1 MILSGKSAVKP
12 RELDPSDFAAIGRT
26 AEVEGESSSMK
37 ETAKTMMQEEEIHP
51 FPEEEEKDEE
61 DEDDKKP
68 EVPGAKT
75 DVSHRNSTCSLGL
88 LFLVG
93 VGVPLPLRPTEKAAE
108 TSTAAQQT
116 TTPPLP
122 PTQPQS
128 SGSREITPQKRG
140 GVKLPALPPR
150 AGMGSSRLS
159 KTGGSSSSAPTPPK
173 PTPPPA
179 AEPQAQPSS
188 QPRSLPPA
196 GIGPSGGLP
205 PLRNQPPPVQHPR
218 PTAMPA
224 LPPMPSSD
232 DAARPPPVSNGG
244 EGSSAAVEAPD
255 VVESRRKLLDIRL
268 TVLRIA
274 ARLGMR
280 PLDFAINDF
289 MSKIDRTEQLRFR
302 GPGMIRPQLDTL
314 FSQAVA
320 MDERSGTD
328 SNLDITVTAV
338 VLGPCGSGKTSVIRN
353 LLHPGYSLAP
363 EFADGETTKI
373 SIHSG
378 KICGVTLKL
387 IDTPGLSVAAAS
399 LRHNMKTLKAIRGA
413 ITKYKPDTVIY
424 VDRMDLFRRE
434 LSDIPLLRLVNDM
447 LPELLYNCIAL
458 LTHASAPPP
467 DAGHGID
474 MAYSE
479 YQRLRLDL
487 CTQILSHAISDMRWA
502 GRPLGFE
509 NHPNCAVNSDGVPVL
524 PSGLAFKKHVRDG
537 LQNTYAIC
545 AP

>member
-1 MILSGKSAVKP
+1 
-12 RELDPSDFAAIGRT
+12 
-26 AEVEGESSSMK
+26 
-37 ETAKTMMQEEEIHP
+37 
-51 FPEEEEKDEE
+51 
-61 DEDDKKP
+61 
-68 EVPGAKT
+68 
-75 DVSHRNSTCSLGL
+75 
-88 LFLVG
+88 
-93 VGVPLPLRPTEKAAE
+93 
-108 TSTAAQQT
+108 
-116 TTPPLP
+116 
-122 PTQPQS
+122 
-128 SGSREITPQKRG
+128 
-140 GVKLPALPPR
+140 
-150 AGMGSSRLS
+150 
-159 KTGGSSSSAPTPPK
+159 
-173 PTPPPA
+173 
-179 AEPQAQPSS
+179 
-188 QPRSLPPA
+188 
-196 GIGPSGGLP
+196 
-205 PLRNQPPPVQHPR
+205 
-218 PTAMPA
+218 MPA
-224 LPPMPSSD
+224 LPPMPSD
-232 DAARPPPVSNGG
+232 GDALRPSAASNGG
-244 EGSSAAVEAPD
+244 EGSSAVEAPD
-255 VVESRRKLLDIRL
+255 VVEARRKLLDIRL

-274 ARLGMR
+274 SRLGMR

-353 LLHPGYSLAP
+353 LLHAGCSLAP

-373 SIHSG
+373 SIHTG
-378 KICGVTLKL
+378 KICGVTLRL

-399 LRHNMKTLKAIRGA
+399 LRRNMKTLKAVRGA

-474 MAYSE
+474 MGYAE

-509 NHPNCAVNSDGVPVL
+509 NHPNCALNSDGVPVL
-524 PSGLAFKKHVRDG
+524 PSGLAFKKHVRYG
-537 LQNTYAIC
+537 IQSMRAVC
-545 AP
+545 ASHRPSCFRPFFN